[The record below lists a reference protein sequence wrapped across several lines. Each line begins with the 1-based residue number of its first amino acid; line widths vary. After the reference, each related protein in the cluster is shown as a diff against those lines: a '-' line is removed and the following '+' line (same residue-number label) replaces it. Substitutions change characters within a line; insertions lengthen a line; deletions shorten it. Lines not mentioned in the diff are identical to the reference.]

1 MPPRAGPF
9 AFFKSDRSRAE
20 GLSQIFISGYLG
32 RISSLL
38 PVVPGGVITG
48 VFAAPV
54 EGGVITLL
62 SPVEG
67 GVITAGDC
75 GAWAD

>member
-9 AFFKSDRSRAE
+9 AFFKTDRSRTE
-20 GLSQIFISGYLG
+20 EVSKIFVTDYFGW
-32 RISSLL
+32 ISSLF
-38 PVVPGGVITG
+38 PGEPGGLMIG

-54 EGGVITLL
+54 AGGVMTLL
-62 SPVEG
+62 SPVDG

-75 GAWAD
+75 GASAD